1 MNPFSLLL
9 SFFPPDLSPSYL
21 LALVP
26 PMLATI
32 GLAFGAMFLAIC
44 ISLPLGLL
52 AAIEA
57 PGSRSLLSGLAAL
70 RAIPDLT
77 LAILCVV
84 LFGIGP
90 GAGLVALTIYY
101 SAGVAKMF
109 ADILR
114 TAPHGPL
121 LALRAAGASRLQV
134 ALYGL
139 LPLKRQD
146 LISYGAYEF
155 ECALRS
161 AVVVGAVGGGGI
173 GSELL
178 GSLVSFDFR
187 RVAAQVIVLA
197 IVIAGFEAAASQLKR
212 RPAWLIA
219 LAPIGVIAVVAYG
232 PRFFALSHAATVF
245 ARMWPPEIPADGW
258 AKLPQQIAE
267 TIWIAAA
274 GTGGALAFALI
285 AGPASARNL
294 APVWL
299 AWPVRRLNELLRT
312 IPEVVWALVL
322 IAVVGIG
329 PVAGAWA
336 IGIHTA
342 GTLSRLFA
350 ETLENAPRAPQEA
363 VASTGASR
371 LGVLAYATAPLAI
384 GPLAAHTLF
393 RFEWNLRIAAVL
405 GAIGA
410 GGVGQA
416 LYEAQQLF
424 FYRQMLGYILVTA
437 MLVGLVDAASE
448 RLRRR
453 YGLLEAPM

>member
-1 MNPFSLLL
+1 VSLLL
-9 SFFPPDLSPSYL
+9 SFFPPDLEPSYL

-32 GLAFGAMFLAIC
+32 GLAFGAMFLAVC

-52 AAIEA
+52 AALEA
-57 PGSRSLLSGLAAL
+57 PGSRSLLSALAAL

-90 GAGLVALTIYY
+90 GAGLAALAIYY
-101 SAGVAKMF
+101 SAGVARMF

-114 TAPHGPL
+114 TAPQGPL
-121 LALRAAGASRLQV
+121 RALRAAGASRLQV

-161 AVVVGAVGGGGI
+161 SVVIGAVGGGGI
-173 GSELL
+173 GSELI
-178 GSLVSFDFR
+178 GSLAAFDFHR
-187 RVAAQVIVLA
+187 ACTQIIVLA
-197 IVIAGFEAAASQLKR
+197 VIVAGFEAAASRLKR
-212 RPAWLIA
+212 HPAWLLL
-219 LAPIGVIAVVAYG
+219 LAPIGVIAVIAYG
-232 PRFFALSHAATVF
+232 PRFIALGHAVDVF
-245 ARMWPPEIPADGW
+245 ASMWPPQIPAAGW
-258 AKLPQQIAE
+258 ARLPQQILE

-274 GTGGALAFALI
+274 GTGGGLAFAVI
-285 AGPASARNL
+285 AGPLSARNL
-294 APVWL
+294 APAWL
-299 AWPVRRLNELLRT
+299 AWPVRRFSELLRT

-336 IGIHTA
+336 IGLHTA
-342 GTLSRLFA
+342 GTLTRLVA
-350 ETLENAPRAPQEA
+350 ETLENAPTAPQEA
-363 VASTGASR
+363 IASTGASR
-371 LGVLAYATAPLAI
+371 IGVLAYATAPLAI
-384 GPLAAHTLF
+384 GPLAAHALF
-393 RFEWNLRIAAVL
+393 RFEWNLRIATVV
-405 GAIGA
+405 GVIGA

-424 FYRQMLGYILVTA
+424 FYRQMLAYVLVTA
-437 MLVGLVDAASE
+437 VLVGLVDGASE

-453 YGLLEAPM
+453 YGLLQAPA